1 MAAKRLSFWE
11 PAGFA
16 AGLALGL
23 AAFAALAGDNVLVS
37 IDKYVFEPQTVTVK
51 AGTTVVWANNEKRTT
66 HDVTIPSLNKASDRL
81 MPGDGF
87 AVRFDTPGRYPYFCE
102 AHKTM
107 PAMHGEVIV
116 TE

>member
-1 MAAKRLSFWE
+1 MAAKKLGFWE

-23 AAFAALAGDNVLVS
+23 AAFAALAGENVLVS
-37 IDKYVFEPQTVTVK
+37 IDKYAFDPQTVTVK
-51 AGTTVVWANNEKRTT
+51 AGTTVVWANSEKRTT
-66 HDVTIPSLNKASDRL
+66 HDVAIPSLNKASDRL

-87 AVRFDTPGRYPYFCE
+87 SVIFDTPGRYPYFCE